1 MNLIPGLSL
10 RVSAEDEEIGC
21 DDCQLGEF
29 AYDYVE
35 LTRQVADGGSSN
47 SSIIAAESGISTYDE
62 KNMASESAVKAPTE
76 MV

>member
-10 RVSAEDEEIGC
+10 RVSAEDEEVGV

-35 LTRQVADGGSSN
+35 LTRHVTDGVPLASTPAVLSS
-47 SSIIAAESGISTYDE
+47 SSSTAEKHSAE
-62 KNMASESAVKAPTE
+62 KMPV
-76 MV
+76 